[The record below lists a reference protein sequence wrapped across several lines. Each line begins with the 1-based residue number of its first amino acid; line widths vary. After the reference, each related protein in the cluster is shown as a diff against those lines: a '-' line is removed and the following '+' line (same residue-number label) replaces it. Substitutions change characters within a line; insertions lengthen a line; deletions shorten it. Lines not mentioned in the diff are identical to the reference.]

1 MDKHIAKIILEAVQM
16 LCTTHRLLMISG
28 CDPCV
33 YKIAHK
39 NHPVTIW
46 CRASQANYIWT
57 LDLIDAM
64 HAEWKYRYGHPAHKE
79 HKSYGVA
86 RYLRENIPPAAAFE
100 RIKTPGIMTP
110 FALAMPDEFK
120 IRSTTTMTTTT
131 APTGTSHGHDIYDA
145 VASYRSYYLSE
156 PKRRIAKWGRLR
168 EMPLWYARGLRKIL
182 GRKPPKLVIV
192 KYINSTYIPETMN
205 RYTRNEV
212 QRHGLVWEDDIKK
225 IFGVTP
231 DEEISIKYTS
241 KMDIPSDANHLDGC
255 DISIKTSHN
264 ENTVCMADCLRV
276 YDAVHSG
283 MPYHVVA
290 IFYKQDDVT
299 KTKRVVSIV
308 EVDLTNSYE
317 LLFGKIT
324 RAHLEELDKKVKSV
338 PQKRKPTSEEYT
350 DMYSLRNKL
359 HEEKGAIHLD
369 IKCNSQQSRLQCS
382 FNQFQ
387 RFIRENP
394 AKVITKS
401 NTNNFRG
408 GMITSEI
415 ASARRTFKP
424 KETV

>member
-16 LCTTHRLLMISG
+16 LCTTQRLLVGADG

-79 HKSYGVA
+79 HKSYAVA
-86 RYLRENIPPAAAFE
+86 KYLRENIPPAMVFE
-100 RIKTPGIMTP
+100 RIKNPDILTP

-120 IRSTTTMTTTT
+120 IRMAA
-131 APTGTSHGHDIYDA
+131 APTGTSHDHDIYDA
-145 VASYRSYYLSE
+145 VASYRSYYLSA
-156 PKRRIAKWGRLR
+156 PKRRIAKWANLR
-168 EMPLWYARGLRKIL
+168 EMPLWYARGLRKIY
-182 GRKPPKLVIV
+182 GRPAPRLVV
-192 KYINSTYIPETMN
+192 VTNINRCRYNIEKMN
-205 RYTRNEV
+205 KERKEV
-212 QRHGLVWEDDIKK
+212 QGHGFIWEHDISK

-231 DEEISIKYTS
+231 DELNSIKYTS
-241 KMDIPSDANHLDGC
+241 KMDIPSAVNHLDGC
-255 DISIKTSHN
+255 DVSIKTSHN
-264 ENTVCMADCLRV
+264 ENAVGMADCLRI
-276 YDAVHSG
+276 YDAVTSG
-283 MPYHVVA
+283 TPYHMVV
-290 IFYKQDDVT
+290 IFYKQDDT
-299 KTKRVVSIV
+299 YNIKRVVSIV

-324 RAHLEELDKKVKSV
+324 RARLEELDKKVKSV
-338 PQKRKPTSEEYT
+338 PQKRKPTSEEYA

-359 HEEKGAIHLD
+359 HEETGAIHLD

-387 RFIRENP
+387 QFIRQNP
-394 AKVITKS
+394 SKVIAKS
-401 NTNNFRG
+401 NTNEFRG
-408 GMITSEI
+408 GMITAEI
-415 ASARRTFKP
+415 TSSRRIFKP
-424 KETV
+424 KATV

>member
-1 MDKHIAKIILEAVQM
+1 
-16 LCTTHRLLMISG
+16 
-28 CDPCV
+28 
-33 YKIAHK
+33 
-39 NHPVTIW
+39 
-46 CRASQANYIWT
+46 
-57 LDLIDAM
+57 
-64 HAEWKYRYGHPAHKE
+64 
-79 HKSYGVA
+79 
-86 RYLRENIPPAAAFE
+86 
-100 RIKTPGIMTP
+100 
-110 FALAMPDEFK
+110 
-120 IRSTTTMTTTT
+120 
-131 APTGTSHGHDIYDA
+131 
-145 VASYRSYYLSE
+145 
-156 PKRRIAKWGRLR
+156 
-168 EMPLWYARGLRKIL
+168 
-182 GRKPPKLVIV
+182 
-192 KYINSTYIPETMN
+192 MN

-394 AKVITKS
+394 SKVITKS

-415 ASARRTFKP
+415 TSSRRRFNKP